1 MISLKVSEMPT
12 KEIDIKLVFVDRE
25 FVLPGKIL
33 DKENFYF
40 TDIPKNEKAWIV
52 GVKYIDGKPLLALR
66 NITTKEKD
74 FDLDFK
80 LMSLQELK
88 EALKVIDFKS

>member
-1 MISLKVSEMPT
+1 MEEPPDQCLIFLITSFPEQLLDTILSRCIKVPLKSRKKHIADNDYGNYLRGLLSEMPT

-40 TDIPKNEKAWIV
+40 TDIQRFSF
-52 GVKYIDGKPLLALR
+52 L
-66 NITTKEKD
+66 
-74 FDLDFK
+74 
-80 LMSLQELK
+80 
-88 EALKVIDFKS
+88 